1 MLTKSYIELKNITKT
16 FGGVVALKNVSL
28 SICKGECF
36 ALMGEN
42 GAGKSTLGKVLA
54 GIHRADSGETFIDG
68 KRIVI
73 NSPRDAFNNGISM
86 VHQELSFCP
95 DLSIAE
101 NLMLGKYPVKWG
113 IKIDKEKMQQN
124 ALQLLEQIEL
134 DINPNELMKNLS
146 TAQNQMIQ
154 IANAI
159 ATGSDIIIFDEPTSS
174 LSEKEVISLFK
185 LIKKLKEQKIT
196 IIYVSHRMDEIFEIC
211 DKVAVLRDGE
221 YVDTCKIGEVTKANL
236 IEKMI
241 GRRIDEY
248 FPNYLNTVQKNV
260 LLKVENLSSKGKFE
274 NVSFE
279 LHAGEILGFAGLVGA
294 GRSEVAVSLFGLDN
308 NSFGNVTVDGKKLKL
323 NNVDDSLEN
332 GIVLVPEDRKLQG
345 LALGLSCKDNFALP
359 NLNQFCKF
367 GVLNKSLEQNVVND
381 YFSKVSVKTDSVDS
395 AVENLS
401 GGNQQKIVLAKWI
414 AHKSKIL
421 IVDEPTRGIDIGSK
435 TAIHNLID
443 KLAQSGMGIILISS
457 ELPEVINL
465 SSRIIVMRNGKM
477 VKMFNRGEANQDI
490 LLRYMTGNELIN

>member
-1 MLTKSYIELKNITKT
+1 MATNNYIELKNITKT

-28 SICKGECF
+28 SICKGDCF

-42 GAGKSTLGKVLA
+42 GAGKSTLGKILA
-54 GIHRADSGETFIDG
+54 GIHKADSGETIING
-68 KRIVI
+68 KIIQI

-101 NLMLGKYPVKWG
+101 NLMLGKYPLRWG
-113 IKIDKEKMQQN
+113 IKIDNEKMLLN
-124 ALQLLEQIEL
+124 AEQLLKQIEL

-174 LSEKEVISLFK
+174 LSEKEVVSLFK
-185 LIKKLKEQKIT
+185 LIKKLKEQNIT
-196 IIYVSHRMDEIFEIC
+196 LIYVSHRMDEIFEIC
-211 DKVAVLRDGE
+211 NKVAVLRDGE
-221 YVDTCKIGEVTKANL
+221 YVDTCKISEVTKAQL

-241 GRRIDEY
+241 GRKIEEY
-248 FPNYLNTVQKNV
+248 FPSYLDTVKTDV
-260 LLKVENLSSKGKFE
+260 ILKVENLSSKGKFE
-274 NVSFE
+274 DISFE

-294 GRSEVAVSLFGLDN
+294 GRSEIAVAIFGLDN
-308 NSFGNVTVDGKKLKL
+308 NVTGNVTIDGNKLSL
-323 NNVDDSLEN
+323 NNVDNSLEN

-345 LALGLSCKDNFALP
+345 LALGLSCKENFSLP
-359 NLNQFCKF
+359 NLNQFSKL
-367 GVLNKSLEQNVVND
+367 GVLNKGLEQEIVNN

-414 AHKSKIL
+414 AHNSKLL

-435 TAIHNLID
+435 TAIHNIID
-443 KLAQSGMGIILISS
+443 ELAQTGMGIVLISS

-477 VKMFNRGEANQDI
+477 VKEFTRGEANQDL
-490 LLRYMTGNELIN
+490 LLRYMTGNELNN